1 MFENA
6 KADHVTRASCPDCT
20 FDPSHVS
27 RAEQTTAQYFALP
40 WHETA
45 SEANCKFYDVVHIIR
60 EEMLYQ
66 HSHVALTIEAPDFF
80 FFFFLVEVLG

>member
-6 KADHVTRASCPDCT
+6 KADHVTRASCADFT

-27 RAEQTTAQYFALP
+27 RAQQTTVQYFALP

-45 SEANCKFYDVVHIIR
+45 SEANCKFYNVVRIIR
-60 EEMLYQ
+60 EEMLDQ
-66 HSHVALTIEAPDFF
+66 HSYVALTIEAPDFF
-80 FFFFLVEVLG
+80 FFFEVLGSGS